1 MRLITILEGRLEL
14 ADRPVPDPLPEE
26 VVVRVHGAGLN
37 RADLLQRAGHYPAP
51 SGVPADVPGLEFA
64 GVVERVGVNVAT
76 INSTLQEGARV
87 FGITAGGAQAEYV
100 AVHASHCAPVPD
112 GLDLVALGGVPEAFM
127 TAHDALITQARAQA
141 GDWVLIHAIGSGV
154 GTAALQLAKARS
166 MRVIGTARTA
176 DKLERCGALGLDMGI
191 VPPVTDAGALDP
203 DALAWSI
210 IEATGEGVDV
220 TLDLV
225 CGDYVIA
232 DVNAARNLGRIVCI
246 GMTAGARAMVP
257 LSALLAKRLTM
268 IGTVQRPRTVA
279 EKAAATDAFVRDV
292 VPLLADG
299 HIAPIVDAVLPL
311 EQATEA
317 YDLLASNA
325 TFGKVILDCR

>member
-1 MRLITILEGRLEL
+1 MRLITILEGRLEV
-14 ADRPVPDPLPEE
+14 ADRPVPEPLPEE

-64 GVVERVGVNVAT
+64 GVVERVGALVT
-76 INSTLQEGARV
+76 TLDEGARV

-100 AVHASHCAPVPD
+100 AVHAAHCALVPD
-112 GLDLVALGGVPEAFM
+112 GLDLVAMGGVPEAFM
-127 TAHDALITQARAQA
+127 TAHDAMITQAHARA
-141 GDWVLIHAIGSGV
+141 GDWVLIHAVGSGV
-154 GTAALQLAKARS
+154 GTAALQLAKA
-166 MRVIGTARTA
+166 MDMKVVGTARTA
-176 DKLERCGALGLDMGI
+176 DKLERCAALGLDAGI
-191 VPPVTDAGALDP
+191 VPPRTADGALDT

-210 IEATGEGVDV
+210 MEATEGGAHV

-246 GMTAGARAMVP
+246 GMTAGGRAMVP

-268 IGTVQRPRTVA
+268 IGTVLRPRDVS

-292 VPLLADG
+292 VPLLADRR
-299 HIAPIVDAVLPL
+299 IAPVVDAVLPL

-317 YDLLASNA
+317 YDLLASNT

>member
-1 MRLITILEGRLEL
+1 VRLITIVEGRLEI
-14 ADRPVPDPLPEE
+14 AERPVPEPLPEE

-64 GVVERVGVNVAT
+64 GVVERVGASVAS
-76 INSTLQEGARV
+76 IDNTLAEGARV

-112 GLDLVALGGVPEAFM
+112 GLDLVAMGGVPEAFI

-141 GDWVLIHAIGSGV
+141 GDWVLIHAVGSGV
-154 GTAALQLAKARS
+154 GTAALQLAKALG
-166 MRVIGTARTA
+166 MRVVGTARSA
-176 DKLERCGALGLDMGI
+176 DKLERCAALGLDAGI
-191 VPPVTDAGALDP
+191 VPPQTADGALDT

-210 IEATGEGVDV
+210 VEATDGGTHV

-232 DVNAARNLGRIVCI
+232 DVNAARNLGRIMCI

-268 IGTVQRPRTVA
+268 IGTVLRPRDVA
-279 EKAAATDAFVRDV
+279 EKAAVTDAFVRDV
-292 VPLLADG
+292 VPLLADRR
-299 HIAPIVDAVLPL
+299 IAPVVDAVLPL
-311 EQATEA
+311 DQATDA